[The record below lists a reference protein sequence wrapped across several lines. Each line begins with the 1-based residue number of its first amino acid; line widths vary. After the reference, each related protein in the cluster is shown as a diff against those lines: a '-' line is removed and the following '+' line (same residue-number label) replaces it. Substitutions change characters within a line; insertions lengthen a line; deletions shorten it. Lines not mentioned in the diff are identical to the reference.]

1 MRNTKQRQSGA
12 GRRRRRGFTL
22 LEALIASVVLA
33 TIVLAV
39 GSSLS
44 AARQHSLEAEKLILA
59 TICADDLLSELAS
72 LPYDELV
79 LVSDIDESEGSMTT
93 LDGAAYPNSFWQIGR
108 SARVREDVVAD
119 AALNIAVRG
128 RRITVTAYDEHR
140 VLAQVETFIPEP
152 AP

>member
-1 MRNTKQRQSGA
+1 MRNTLQPILKA
-12 GRRRRRGFTL
+12 GRHRRSGFTL

-44 AARQHSLEAEKLILA
+44 AARQHSMEAEKLILA

-72 LPYDELV
+72 LPYDELITV
-79 LVSDIDESEGSMTT
+79 ADIEESEGSMTT
-93 LDGAAYPNSFWQIGR
+93 LDGAAYPSSFWQIGR

-119 AALNIAVRG
+119 AALDVAIRG
-128 RRITVTAYDEHR
+128 RRITVTAYNEHR